1 MMSIAECA
9 YKYGVR
15 SRSLMTSVFC
25 LSRPGVLALVALA
38 GFSGMVMA
46 AGRLP
51 DAGISICTLFS
62 LLLSAAGS
70 VLINSVLDYPI
81 DVKMARLQ
89 GRVEAMAVLGRNRA
103 VLLACGLITA
113 SMVISS
119 SYLNLLTS
127 FLILAAVLAYVG
139 PYTLW
144 FKRRSPFGAVPGG
157 IPGALPVLVGYA
169 AVTGGVSLAALALFA
184 VVLLWQ
190 PAHFWIFALKHRD
203 DYLNSGVPVLPAA
216 MGASRTKVFIF
227 LYASA
232 LLPASMGLGL
242 AGGFSAWYQGT
253 AVLLGLFFVFSCY
266 FHVIKR
272 PLFDR
277 AFRNSICYLLLLF
290 LAMIVDVC
298 LMRIPVVGG

>member
-1 MMSIAECA
+1 MA
-9 YKYGVR
+9 
-15 SRSLMTSVFC
+15 SVFF

-46 AGRLP
+46 SGRLP
-51 DAGISICTLFS
+51 DAGIVFCTLFS

-70 VLINSVLDYPI
+70 VLINSVLDYSI
-81 DVKMARLQ
+81 DVKMRRLQ

-103 VLLACGLITA
+103 TLIACGLIIA
-113 SMVISS
+113 SLVISAR
-119 SYLNLLTS
+119 YLNFLAS
-127 FLILAAVLAYVG
+127 FLIFTAVLAYIG

-144 FKRRSPFGAVPGG
+144 LKRRSPFGAVPGG

-169 AVTGGVSLAALALFA
+169 AVAGAVSPAALALFA

-216 MGASRTKVFIF
+216 MGAQRTKIFIF

-232 LLPASMGLGL
+232 LLPASMALGL
-242 AGGFSAWYQGT
+242 AGGFSAWYQGV
-253 AVLLGLFFVFSCY
+253 AVSSGLFFVVSCY
-266 FHVIKR
+266 FQVIKR

-277 AFRNSICYLLLLF
+277 AFRMSIFYLFLLF
-290 LAMIVDVC
+290 CAVILEVC
-298 LMRIPVVGG
+298 LKGTQAVAG